1 MMLLSRL
8 REARAALWK
17 PSPGGGPP
25 SIALAPLLTGAAVAI
40 RLRDVGGAIVF
51 TVFFGGSYVL
61 MILLSVC
68 AINAGASNA
77 QEGMAPY
84 YKLVTPPFLGWHF
97 AVQGLYFVFRR

>member
-1 MMLLSRL
+1 MMLLSHL

-25 SIALAPLLTGAAVAI
+25 SVALAPLLTGAAVAI
-40 RLRDVGGAIVF
+40 RLRDVAGAIVF

-77 QEGMAPY
+77 REGMAPY
-84 YKLVTPPFLGWHF
+84 YRLVTPPVLGWHF

>member
-1 MMLLSRL
+1 M
-8 REARAALWK
+8 
-17 PSPGGGPP
+17 
-25 SIALAPLLTGAAVAI
+25 
-40 RLRDVGGAIVF
+40 
-51 TVFFGGSYVL
+51 L

>member
-1 MMLLSRL
+1 MLSRL

-17 PSPGGGPP
+17 PSLGGGPP
-25 SIALAPLLTGAAVAI
+25 SIAHAPLLTGAAVAI
-40 RLRDVGGAIVF
+40 RLRDVEGAIVF
-51 TVFFGGSYVL
+51 SVVFGGSYVL

-84 YKLVTPPFLGWHF
+84 YKLVTPPFVGWHF
-97 AVQGLYFVFRR
+97 AMQGLYFVFRR